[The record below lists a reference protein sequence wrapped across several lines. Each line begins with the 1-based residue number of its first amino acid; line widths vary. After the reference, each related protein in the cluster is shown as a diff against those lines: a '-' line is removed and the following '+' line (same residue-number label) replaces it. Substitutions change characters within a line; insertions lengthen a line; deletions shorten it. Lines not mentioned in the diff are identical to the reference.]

1 MNSAKGLDLIEIQSQ
16 LLPEML
22 ASPGDLVVFETIG
35 STNDW
40 ALGQCRNMDGLPKAC
55 IAEKQLAG
63 RGRNQRHWYS
73 PYAQN
78 IYMSYVRE
86 FKCSLDQLYGL
97 GMIAGICIVR
107 VLASLGIRSGLK
119 WPNDVYTDTGKIV
132 GILVET
138 RVRSHSSICAVIGC
152 GLNYDMADQPGIEID
167 TAWTDIQKELNCKC
181 DFERSVIAGRLLKEI
196 ILACEQ
202 LADSGFESFRDEWQQ
217 NDLCMGKMLDV
228 YEGDSLIQGRYL
240 GINKH
245 GALRLQ
251 VDETEKVFYAADV
264 SIRVKK

>member
-1 MNSAKGLDLIEIQSQ
+1 MNSAKSLDLLEIQSQ
-16 LLPEML
+16 LLPGML
-22 ASPGDLVVFETIG
+22 DGTGDLVFFETIG

-40 ALGQCRNMDGLPKAC
+40 ALEQCRNMDGLPKAC
-55 IAEKQLAG
+55 IAERQLAG

-73 PYAQN
+73 PHAQN

-86 FKCSLDQLYGL
+86 FSGSPDHLYGL
-97 GMIAGICIVR
+97 GMIAGVCIVR

-119 WPNDVYTDTGKIV
+119 WPNDVYTDSGKIA

-138 RVRSHSSICAVIGC
+138 RVKSHSAVCAVIGT
-152 GLNYDMADQPGIEID
+152 GLNYDMGQSSTEID
-167 TAWTDIQKELNCKC
+167 TAWTDIQKELDGKC
-181 DFERSVIAGRLLKEI
+181 GIGRSVIVGRLLKEI
-196 ILACEQ
+196 ISACEQ
-202 LADSGFESFRDEWQQ
+202 LLEFGFESFRDEWQR

-251 VDETEKVFYAADV
+251 VDEAEKVFYAADV
-264 SIRVKK
+264 SIRVKE